1 MAAELILTI
10 PGKAEERFPLADFN
24 IIGRGKDAAVQ
35 LDDHGVSREHSSI
48 RRDEHGYWINDLAS
62 ANGTYHNNMAV
73 TRSELLRDGDEII
86 FGTVTAVFS
95 VVPGSGTSF
104 KNTDTFQTRV
114 LKRTEVAVSTAPLIL
129 LVGDI
134 RGFTEI
140 SSRIPPERLAALVR
154 GWYDDCRAVL
164 APLGA
169 TIDKFIGDA
178 VFAYWRDTGPESRRA
193 AVQAARALREGAGV
207 SKSGL
212 MTMQQYKI
220 NFECRVGLHIGE
232 VAHGAMTRGNNTALG
247 DAVNLTF
254 RIESLTRELNADVL
268 ASAAFLRGWA
278 DGIGQFSPCGFKN
291 VKGHPDPIEV
301 FSMVNL

>member
-1 MAAELILTI
+1 MAAELIVTI
-10 PGKAEERFPLADFN
+10 LGKGEQRFPLADFN
-24 IIGRGKDAAVQ
+24 IIGRSKDAAIQ
-35 LDDHGVSREHSSI
+35 LDDNGVSREHSSI
-48 RRDEHGYWINDLAS
+48 RRDDKGYWINDLAS
-62 ANGTYHNNMAV
+62 ANGTYLNNMAV
-73 TRSELLRDGDEII
+73 ARSEQLRNGDEII
-86 FGTVTAVFS
+86 FGTVNAVFAE
-95 VVPGSGTSF
+95 VEGSGASF
-104 KNTDTFQTRV
+104 KNSETFQTRV
-114 LKRTEVAVSTAPLIL
+114 LKRTEVSVSTAPLIL

-140 SSRIPPERLAALVR
+140 SSRVPPERLAGLVR
-154 GWYDDCRAVL
+154 GWYDDCREVL
-164 APLGA
+164 NPLGA

-178 VFAYWRDTGPESRRA
+178 VFAYWRDTGPAARLA
-193 AVQAARALREGAGV
+193 AVKAARALREGAGF

-212 MTMQQYKI
+212 RTMAEYSI

-278 DGIGQFSPCGFKN
+278 EGAAQFSPCGFQN
-291 VKGHPDPIEV
+291 VKGHPEPIEI
-301 FSMVNL
+301 FSLG

>member
-1 MAAELILTI
+1 MPAELII
-10 PGKAEERFPLADFN
+10 HIDGHGEQRFPLAEFN
-24 IIGRGKDAAVQ
+24 IIGRSKEAAVQ
-35 LDDHGVSREHSSI
+35 LDDHGVSRENSSI
-48 RRDEHGYWINDLAS
+48 RRDQHGYWINDLAS

-86 FGTVTAVFS
+86 FGTVRAVFS
-95 VVPGSGTSF
+95 EARGDGTSF
-104 KNTDTFQTRV
+104 KNSDSFQTRV

-134 RGFTEI
+134 RGFTAI
-140 SSRIPPERLAALVR
+140 SSRVPPEKLAALVR

-178 VFAYWRDTGPESRRA
+178 VFAYWRDTGPRARQA
-193 AVQAARALREGAGV
+193 AVQAARALREGSGFT
-207 SKSGL
+207 KSGL
-212 MTMQQYKI
+212 QTMQQYRI

-247 DAVNLTF
+247 DAVNLAF
-254 RIESLTRELNADVL
+254 RLESLTRELNADVL
-268 ASAAFLRGWA
+268 ASAAFLSGWA
-278 DGIGQFSPCGFKN
+278 DGAGQFTPRGFKN
-291 VKGHPDPIEV
+291 VKGHPHPIEV
-301 FSMVNL
+301 FSLEVS